1 MLEEG
6 RMVAKKG
13 PGAVHG
19 RREIV
24 GDIELVNRDAAGI
37 DAGARE
43 HWVSVPEDRAEQSVR
58 PFGAF
63 TEDLYAL
70 SDWLASCAIRTVAI
84 EATGVYWI
92 PLVEV
97 LEARGFEVRLVDS
110 RSIGRRNKKTDVLD
124 CQWIRQLHSYGLLD
138 SAFRPEADMLPLR
151 AYMRQR
157 GMLIRYASDHI
168 RHMQKALD
176 VMNLKLHTVVN
187 DITGV
192 TGMRIIEAILD
203 GIRDPQQL
211 ASLRHGRCRNS
222 EETIAK
228 ALVGN
233 YREEHLFDLRV
244 ACELY
249 ATYQAKLAGCD
260 EQIRSA
266 LEKFDRTGAGGHI
279 PTTRNGKARRRKKN
293 QPHFDGRE
301 MLREMIG
308 VDLVAVDG
316 LDVSTVLT
324 IVSEVGIDLRNKFE
338 SEAHFVSWLGL
349 AANNRVTGGRIMRQK
364 GPRPRPNR
372 ASQAFRLAA
381 QTVARGSNWLGA
393 FFRRVQSRKGWA
405 VAVKAT
411 GAKLAR
417 IFYSLVTNKREYDAP
432 DINYYEQRYRAN
444 LVRALEKKALTLG
457 YKLAAV
463 AVVH

>member
-1 MLEEG
+1 M
-6 RMVAKKG
+6 AKS
-13 PGAVHG
+13 PGVRVVRG
-19 RREIV
+19 RREIT
-24 GDIELVNRDAAGI
+24 GAIELVHRHAAGI
-37 DAGARE
+37 DAGSQE
-43 HWVSVPEDRAEQSVR
+43 HWVSVPDDRDSQSVR
-58 PFGAF
+58 CFGAF

-70 SDWLASCAIRTVAI
+70 ADWLSACAITTVAI

-110 RSIGRRNKKTDVLD
+110 RSIGRRTKKTDVLD

-138 SAFRPEADMLPLR
+138 GAFRPQAEMQPLR

-176 VMNLKLHTVVN
+176 LMNLKLHTVVD

-192 TGMRIIEAILD
+192 TGMRIIRAILN
-203 GIRDPQQL
+203 GNRDPQAL
-211 ASLRHGRCRNS
+211 AAMRDRRCRNS

-233 YREEHLFDLRV
+233 YRDEHLFDLRI

-249 ATYQAKLAGCD
+249 ETYQAKLASCD
-260 EQIRSA
+260 EQIRQGLVA
-266 LEKFDRTGAGGHI
+266 FDRAARSGKV
-279 PTTRNGKARRRKKN
+279 PTTPTATKLTRRRKKN

-301 MLREMIG
+301 LLKEIVG

-316 LDVSTVLT
+316 FDVSTVLT
-324 IVSEVGIDLRNKFE
+324 IVSEVGVDLRSKFPSE
-338 SEAHFVSWLGL
+338 SQFVSWLTL
-349 AANNRVTGGRIMRQK
+349 AANNRITGGKVIRKR
-364 GPRPRPNR
+364 GYRPQPNR

-381 QTVARGSNWLGA
+381 QTLARASNWLGA
-393 FFRRVQSRKGWA
+393 FFRRIQSRKGWA
-405 VAVKAT
+405 IAVKAT
-411 GAKLAR
+411 AAKLAR
-417 IFYSLVTNKREYDAP
+417 IFYTLVTNKREYLPP

-444 LVRALEKKALTLG
+444 LLTALEKKAQSLGFTLSPIHD
-457 YKLAAV
+457 
-463 AVVH
+463 VH